1 MARTKQVTEIVSD
14 DLDGSTRNVQT
25 IAFAIEGTTYEIDLG
40 PKNAKEMRKQFAL
53 WAENGRRVT
62 KASNGRRKPAVKK
75 ASSARRKPAAKKAIS
90 RSAEIREW
98 AAANGI
104 SVPSR
109 GRIPGSVVEQYN
121 AAP

>member
-53 WAENGRRVT
+53 WAEHGRKV
-62 KASNGRRKPAVKK
+62 AK
-75 ASSARRKPAAKKAIS
+75 ASSARRKPAAKRASSGRRKAAAKNAVS

-104 SVPSR
+104 TVPAR
-109 GRIPGSVVEQYN
+109 GRISSSVVEQYN